1 MSRMNIDD
9 VQALGFAGRED
20 YMQEFRNRAKGAMY
34 GVAVGDALGAPLEFM
49 DAIEIK
55 DVHGPEPVRE
65 MLGGG
70 WLHLPVGMTT
80 DDTDM
85 TLAVAEGLMAT
96 PRDGSL
102 EELVGNIG
110 RNFIAWHHSR
120 PKDIGVTC
128 RAAIEMAEEFLGMG
142 MRPGAAWGRA
152 AQTYDLRSG
161 HRSAGN
167 GALMRTVPLGIAFF
181 DPDVAEA
188 IGRVV
193 ATMTHW
199 DEKQAQLVGDY
210 TRAVSQLVRSSA
222 DAPFSTLIEKYINQK
237 HLNPTGYS
245 FDSMN
250 CALSAIVWGLCRFEE
265 WDEEFFEESL
275 VKAVNLGGDADTIG
289 AITGGLLGALVGF
302 EAIPKRWVNALPAH
316 ITTRLDAFV
325 DWAANEEEED
335 WDRKDP

>member
-1 MSRMNIDD
+1 MTK
-9 VQALGFAGRED
+9 QD
-20 YMQEFRNRAKGAMY
+20 YLDMFRDRAKGAMY

-49 DAIEIK
+49 SVIEIK

-96 PRDGSL
+96 PRNGSL

-128 RAAIEMAEEFLGMG
+128 KAAIEMAEEFLGIG
-142 MRPGAAWGRA
+142 MRPGFAWGRA

-167 GALMRTVPLGIAFF
+167 GALMRTVPLGIAFI

-199 DEKQAQLVGDY
+199 DEAQANLVGEY
-210 TRAVSQLVRSSA
+210 TRVVSKLVRGA
-222 DAPFSTLIEKYINQK
+222 DDEVISGLICKYLPLPHI
-237 HLNPTGYS
+237 NPTGYS
-245 FDSMN
+245 FDSMR
-250 CALSAIVWGLCRFEE
+250 CALWAIDHGENFEE
-265 WDEEFFEESL
+265 TL

-302 EAIPKRWVNALPAH
+302 EAIPERWINALPAH
-316 ITTRLDAFV
+316 ITARLDAFV
-325 DWAANEEEED
+325 DWAIKQEKE
-335 WDRKDP
+335 RIR